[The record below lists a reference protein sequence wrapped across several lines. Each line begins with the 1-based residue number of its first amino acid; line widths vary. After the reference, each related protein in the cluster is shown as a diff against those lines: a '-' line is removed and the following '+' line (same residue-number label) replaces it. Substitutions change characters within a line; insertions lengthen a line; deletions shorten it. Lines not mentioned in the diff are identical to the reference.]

1 MKKPSLI
8 ALAAI
13 IVVANALAVAH
24 AFRNRHVATPEAK
37 VTLTQRELRY
47 LNHSATDDSGVT
59 LQLAWMDPNNSPWA
73 DLVENPAIWLDQS
86 RLERL
91 GFDCSV
97 NPSSPDAERYYQR
110 QRPRQV
116 FIALEYEGAAWR
128 AWREAYERAVT
139 AQTGKMRFNLLAGTE
154 SYRSHLIAID
164 ADLNPL
170 KLRERYPDRAAFIIL
185 PAVVAATLQPFPSQG
200 MKLDPKR
207 PARVVGRIEQL
218 PSSIHVPRPFSDEFR
233 RLSQPQKRAFD
244 KDLLYRVH
252 LCYGA
257 SFEPW

>member
-1 MKKPSLI
+1 MKKASLI

-13 IVVANALAVAH
+13 IVVANALALAH

-73 DLVENPAIWLDQS
+73 DLVENPAIWLDQP

-97 NPSSPDAERYYQR
+97 NPSNPDAERYYQR
-110 QRPRQV
+110 QQPRQV

-128 AWREAYERAVT
+128 AWWEAYERAVA
-139 AQTGKMRFNLLAGTE
+139 AQTGKMRFNLLAGK
-154 SYRSHLIAID
+154 R
-164 ADLNPL
+164 
-170 KLRERYPDRAAFIIL
+170 
-185 PAVVAATLQPFPSQG
+185 VVPQPFDRYRCGSQSPQVAG
-200 MKLDPKR
+200 ALSR
-207 PARVVGRIEQL
+207 SRSLYYLAGGGR
-218 PSSIHVPRPFSDEFR
+218 SDTSAVPIPGNETRS
-233 RLSQPQKRAFD
+233 
-244 KDLLYRVH
+244 
-252 LCYGA
+252 
-257 SFEPW
+257 